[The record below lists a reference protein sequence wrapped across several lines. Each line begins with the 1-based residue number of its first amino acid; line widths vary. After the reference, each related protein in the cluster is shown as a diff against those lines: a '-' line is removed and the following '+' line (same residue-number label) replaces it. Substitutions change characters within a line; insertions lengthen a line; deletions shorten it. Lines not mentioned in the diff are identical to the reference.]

1 MALDLKKLLKDLPHD
16 AMEPSVSMNF
26 VQPIMKNLF
35 NFSDKERFPQLIT
48 GKGNKVD
55 FALRKNTET
64 DIFLNVP
71 KNPTV
76 LIEVKGRYQSGQPL
90 IFTKENQNYLDVK
103 KQLKNYILGENCQTV
118 KWGIFTNGTVIQLFR
133 RHETVVIPATE
144 LIELNSKN
152 IIASMNLIKNK
163 IQDVAKE
170 ALVVSVYNDKGGVG
184 KTTTVSNLGTQLAMV
199 GKNVLLIDFDLQQK
213 DLTRTM
219 GAIERKV
226 KIPLSTCLKDSKQQI
241 RDCITVLKY
250 KHAKAEKILAEV
262 SFVPGD
268 DGLDSDSTEGIEKRS
283 ARLKDLLDVE
293 RKNFDY
299 IIIDCPTNWNF
310 FSQSSVYASDIV
322 LIPAKHN
329 SIASLHNSSKV
340 VLKYLP
346 EVRAER
352 KDGCPYEL
360 PIFFN
365 GEDDTDAQNKITQKE
380 LIKIRDA
387 YKKGSEEYNALNNFF
402 FPKSENDEVYRMK
415 YVAKIP
421 ESDFKNMPA
430 VLSKKTV
437 TDMYLGFAKEYL
449 DGKL

>member
-1 MALDLKKLLKDLPHD
+1 
-16 AMEPSVSMNF
+16 MEPSVSMNF

-35 NFSDKERFPQLIT
+35 NFSDKERFPQFIT

-199 GKNVLLIDFDLQQK
+199 GKNVLLICLSSAKNGFFD
-213 DLTRTM
+213 
-219 GAIERKV
+219 
-226 KIPLSTCLKDSKQQI
+226 
-241 RDCITVLKY
+241 
-250 KHAKAEKILAEV
+250 
-262 SFVPGD
+262 
-268 DGLDSDSTEGIEKRS
+268 
-283 ARLKDLLDVE
+283 
-293 RKNFDY
+293 
-299 IIIDCPTNWNF
+299 
-310 FSQSSVYASDIV
+310 
-322 LIPAKHN
+322 
-329 SIASLHNSSKV
+329 
-340 VLKYLP
+340 
-346 EVRAER
+346 
-352 KDGCPYEL
+352 
-360 PIFFN
+360 
-365 GEDDTDAQNKITQKE
+365 TQK
-380 LIKIRDA
+380 
-387 YKKGSEEYNALNNFF
+387 
-402 FPKSENDEVYRMK
+402 
-415 YVAKIP
+415 
-421 ESDFKNMPA
+421 
-430 VLSKKTV
+430 
-437 TDMYLGFAKEYL
+437 
-449 DGKL
+449 